1 MPEFSFDPKQLAV
14 KALSSEDALID
25 LVKSLEGASR
35 RSRQASAS
43 ALAMIARE
51 NAELLVPYINALVD
65 GLNRPEAQTR
75 WECIDA
81 LTLLV
86 PHAAQACAAALDDVE
101 SALFDESN
109 GPVRLS
115 SVRFLC
121 KYGATGVDESECVW
135 PLIDEAVQCYH
146 GDLEFSEMLG
156 AVSEFAVASISA
168 EVRQALI
175 DRMSFDATNGK
186 GLSKK
191 KAIQIIESA
200 RAVQ

>member
-1 MPEFSFDPKQLAV
+1 MSEFSSDPNQLAAE
-14 KALSSEDALID
+14 ALSNGDALIE
-25 LVKSLEGASR
+25 LVESLEGASR

-43 ALAMIARE
+43 ALAVVARE
-51 NAELLVPYINALVD
+51 NAELLIPHIGGLMD
-65 GLNRPEAQTR
+65 GLNRREAQTR

-86 PHAAQACAAALDDVE
+86 PFASEACAAALDDVE
-101 SALFDESN
+101 SALFDETN

-121 KYGATGVDESECVW
+121 KFGATGPDASERVW
-135 PLIDEAVQCYH
+135 PLLDEAIQCYH

-156 AVSEFAVASISA
+156 AVSEFAIGPISA
-168 EVRQALI
+168 EVRQALV

-186 GLSKK
+186 GLAKK

-200 RAVQ
+200 QAAQ